1 MRETCT
7 LKISSLLISSK
18 IQIFTHNA
26 QLFLNRVQRYIKDL
40 EQQNYIITVLIYNS
54 LPNQLT
60 VEYNRID

>member
-40 EQQNYIITVLIYNS
+40 KQQNYMITVLIYNS